1 MARTGQDRKYEWER
15 KRVQRVLDYH
25 NKKYGTRI
33 KIKGRTTR
41 VYPQLKGRINWDW
54 VCCDTKTG
62 DEIAVEVKKITE
74 QKLEEKVHIMWQLL
88 DEVANSLS
96 EPKKL
101 PGTFYLSV
109 EITQEYNLPFKRQE
123 NQQKFKAVL
132 SQAIYRTAQS
142 LKPGKAKDLKPQIIK
157 QLPFVLPDVSVFDLH
172 KLRNE
177 GSMLYKGFGTVG
189 FLSIGFD
196 KLELQKFNDLVLW
209 ANEQLKIAHVQETLL
224 VLVEEGKRP
233 INPSEIEGAFRNI
246 NSTNYS
252 EIKHVYFIRGEEVA
266 EIPLPTP
273 PPP

>member
-1 MARTGQDRKYEWER
+1 MSRTKKYKRDKWER
-15 KRVQRVLDYH
+15 ERVQRVLDYH
-25 NKKYGTRI
+25 NKKYGTHLAI
-33 KIKGRTTR
+33 KSKTTE
-41 VYPQLKGRINWDW
+41 VYPQLKGQINWDW
-54 VCCDTKTG
+54 VCYDAETG
-62 DEIAVEVKKITE
+62 EEIAVEVKRITE

-109 EITQEYNLPFKRQE
+109 EIPQEYNLPFNRQE
-123 NQQKFKAVL
+123 NQQEFKDVL

-142 LKPGKAKDLKPQIIK
+142 LKPGKTKDLKPQIIK
-157 QLPFVLPDVSVFDLH
+157 QSPFVSPDVSVFDLH
-172 KLRNE
+172 KLSNE

-209 ANEQLKIAHVQETLL
+209 ANEQLKTAHVQETLL
-224 VLVEEGKRP
+224 VLIEEGQRP
-233 INPSEIEGAFRNI
+233 INPSEIKEAFTKI
-246 NSTNYS
+246 NAGSYS
-252 EIKHVYFIRGEEVA
+252 EIKHVYFIRGEEIA

-273 PPP
+273 